1 MASIEI
7 KEIQEEEVIEYS
19 KISQLIRY
27 GLEKSYVT
35 IQDILKV
42 FPDAENDMDKLE
54 EAFAA
59 LVGAGIL
66 FVEDSDNENQPTDV
80 ELDEE
85 EKDQFLNSS
94 DSDEDDLKNISSDDT
109 VGLYLK
115 EVSRVPLLTAEEE
128 IILSQ
133 SMERGRMA
141 RKELAAAN
149 INKKR
154 RKELL
159 HLIEKGWGA
168 RDHLIEANSRLVIS
182 VAKKYMHRGV
192 PFLDLIQEGNI
203 GLMRATKKF
212 DYRRGFK
219 FSTYATWWI
228 RQAISRSVADHGR
241 TIRVPVHMGDQIS
254 KYMRTLNQLKQSLH
268 REPTNKEVSE
278 LLGVPVDKIQY
289 LKKVARRPI
298 SFETPIGHDGDT
310 VLGDFL
316 NDDDTPAPE
325 ETATANLLRE
335 HLDEVIGILPPREAR
350 VIQLRYGLREGR
362 PLTLEELGQKLGVTR
377 ERVRQ
382 IGAQALRRLQRPSIQ
397 RKLRDYLD

>member
-94 DSDEDDLKNISSDDT
+94 DSEDDLKNISSDDT

-228 RQAISRSVADHGR
+228 RQAISRSVADNGR

-335 HLDEVIGILPPREAR
+335 HLDEVIAVLPPREAR

>member
-1 MASIEI
+1 MPNIDI
-7 KEIQEEEVIEYS
+7 KQIQDEEEVIGYS
-19 KISQLIRY
+19 KIAQLISL
-27 GLEKSYVT
+27 GKEKSYVT
-35 IQDILKV
+35 INDILKV
-42 FPDAENDMDKLE
+42 FPDAENDVGKLE
-54 EAFAA
+54 EAFGA
-59 LVGAGIL
+59 LMSAGIPYI
-66 FVEDSDNENQPTDV
+66 EDDELGEEPSDAQ
-80 ELDEE
+80 LKKE
-85 EKDQFLNSS
+85 EKEILKEE
-94 DSDEDDLKNISSDDT
+94 DEDDLKNIASDDT

-115 EVSRVPLLTAEEE
+115 EISRVPLLTAEEE
-128 IILSQ
+128 VELAQ
-133 SMERGRMA
+133 TMERGRMA
-141 RKELAAAN
+141 RVELAKGKVSN
-149 INKKR
+149 KR

-159 HLIEKGWGA
+159 RLIEEGWEA

-182 VAKKYMHRGV
+182 VAKKYTRRGV

-254 KYMRTLNQLKQSLH
+254 KYMRTRNQLKQKLN
-268 REPTNKEVSE
+268 REPTNREVAE
-278 LLGVPVDKIQY
+278 ILGVTPEKIQY
-289 LKKVARRPI
+289 LKKVAQRPL
-298 SFETPIGHDGDT
+298 SFETPIGDDGDT
-310 VLGDFL
+310 VLGDFI
-316 NDDDTPAPE
+316 DDESIPAPE

-335 HLDEVIGILPPREAR
+335 HLDAVIEVLPPREAR

-362 PLTLEELGQKLGVTR
+362 PYTLEEVGDKLGVTR

-382 IGAQALRRLQRPSIQ
+382 IGAQALRRLQKPSIR

>member
-1 MASIEI
+1 MPNIDI
-7 KEIQEEEVIEYS
+7 KQIQDEEEVIGYS
-19 KISQLIRY
+19 KIAQLISLGR
-27 GLEKSYVT
+27 EKSYVT
-35 IQDILKV
+35 IDDILKV
-42 FPDAENDMDKLE
+42 FPDAENDVGKLE

-59 LVGAGIL
+59 LMSAGIPYI
-66 FVEDSDNENQPTDV
+66 EDD
-80 ELDEE
+80 ELEE
-85 EKDQFLNSS
+85 EPSEAQLKKEEKEILKEGG
-94 DSDEDDLKNISSDDT
+94 EDDLKNIDSDDT

-115 EVSRVPLLTAEEE
+115 EISRVPLLSAEEE
-128 IILSQ
+128 VELAQI
-133 SMERGRMA
+133 MERGRMA
-141 RKELAAAN
+141 RVELA
-149 INKKR
+149 KGKVSTKR

-159 HLIEKGWGA
+159 RLIEKGWEA

-182 VAKKYMHRGV
+182 VAKKYTRRGV

-254 KYMRTLNQLKQSLH
+254 KYMRTRNQLKQKLS
-268 REPTNKEVSE
+268 REPTNREIAE
-278 LLGVPVDKIQY
+278 ILGVTPEKIQY
-289 LKKVARRPI
+289 LKKVAQRPL
-298 SFETPIGHDGDT
+298 SFETPIGDDGDT
-310 VLGDFL
+310 VLGDFI
-316 NDDDTPAPE
+316 DDESIPAPE

-335 HLDEVIGILPPREAR
+335 HLDAVMEVLPPREAR

-362 PLTLEELGQKLGVTR
+362 PYTLEEVGDKLGVTR

-382 IGAQALRRLQRPSIQ
+382 IGAQALRRLQKPSIR

>member
-42 FPDAENDMDKLE
+42 FPDAENNMDKLE

-59 LVGAGIL
+59 LAGAGIL
-66 FVEDSDNENQPTDV
+66 FVEDNDNENQPTDV

-85 EKDQFLNSS
+85 EKDQFLDSS

-278 LLGVPVDKIQY
+278 LLGIPVNKIQY

-335 HLDEVIGILPPREAR
+335 HLDEVIGVLPPREAR

>member
-35 IQDILKV
+35 IQDI
-42 FPDAENDMDKLE
+42 NDMDKLE

-59 LVGAGIL
+59 LAGAGIL

-94 DSDEDDLKNISSDDT
+94 DPDEDDLKNISSDDT

-278 LLGVPVDKIQY
+278 LLGIPVNKIQY

-335 HLDEVIGILPPREAR
+335 HLDEVIGVLPPREAR